1 MKTKTMGENSVKH
14 RSPRKIEGLKFKPSA
29 SQVLSNSLVSLL
41 LFSSIAAALF
51 ICLWAFSGC
60 VSVAPVNSS
69 FESAKT
75 LGKGNVELAGNY
87 SSYSVRGTNYEGE
100 KESYKTNN
108 NFGFRLGFGVGE
120 KVDLKFRY
128 ERLVPADKESREE
141 VKGVNY
147 FAFTPK
153 FAIYKK
159 YIAGFTDA
167 GMYTYRANDGS
178 YSDVVW
184 FVSPRMAFTYPS
196 GKYFDLTISPKLDF
210 YLGDGVSVNWGVNL
224 GCGLSFNLDKWAIRP
239 EIGIMKS
246 FDDKTF
252 SYVTGG
258 IALIVKLNKKKVTT
272 GF

>member
-1 MKTKTMGENSVKH
+1 MKTITTFENSVKH
-14 RSPRKIEGLKFKPSA
+14 GILSEDEGLKLKLSFC
-29 SQVLSNSLVSLL
+29 QILSNSIVSLF
-41 LFSSIAAALF
+41 LFSSILVFLF
-51 ICLWAFSGC
+51 ICWCLGGC

-87 SSYSVRGTNYEGE
+87 SSYSMKGTNYEGE
-100 KESYKTNN
+100 KESVKTNN
-108 NFGFRLGFGVGE
+108 NFGFRVGFGVSE

-128 ERLVPADKESREE
+128 ERLIPADKENREE

-159 YIAGFTDA
+159 FIAGYTDM
-167 GMYTYRANDGS
+167 GMYTYRASDGS
-178 YSDVVW
+178 YSDVIW
-184 FVSPRMAFTYPS
+184 FASPRMAFTYPS
-196 GKYFDLTISPKLDF
+196 GKYFDLTLSPKLDF
-210 YLGDGVSVNWGVNL
+210 YFGSGTSVNWGVNL
-224 GCGLSFNLDKWAIRP
+224 GWGLSSNLDRWAIRP

-246 FDDKTF
+246 FEDKTL

-258 IALIVKLNKKKVTT
+258 VALILNIHSRKAVKPEK
-272 GF
+272 